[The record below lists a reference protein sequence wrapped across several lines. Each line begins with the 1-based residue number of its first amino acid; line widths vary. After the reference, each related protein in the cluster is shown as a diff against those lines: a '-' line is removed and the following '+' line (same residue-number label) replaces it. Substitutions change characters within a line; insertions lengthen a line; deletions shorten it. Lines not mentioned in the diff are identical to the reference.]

1 MRGNHRTKNPRS
13 GQLLVDVLHIL
24 ICILIVILAVLAF
37 LNPAGHTMVYP
48 VIFFFFSLLNGIE
61 AAGKLKRNNRGKKQL
76 AAGISFSLMT
86 AVLLVLTAVSAVS
99 VWR

>member
-48 VIFFFFSLLNGIE
+48 VIFFLAAVLNGIE
-61 AAGKLKRNNRGKKQL
+61 AAGTLKRNNRGKKQL

>member
-1 MRGNHRTKNPRS
+1 MRSNHRNKNPRS
-13 GQLLVDVLHIL
+13 GQLLVDVIHIL

-37 LNPAGHTMVYP
+37 LNPAEHTMVYP
-48 VIFFFFSLLNGIE
+48 VIFFLAAVLNVIE
-61 AAGKLKRNNRGKKQL
+61 AAGKLKRDNRGKKQL
-76 AAGISFSLMT
+76 AAGVSFSFVA

>member
-1 MRGNHRTKNPRS
+1 MEHIHQKLAGS
-13 GQLLVDVLHIL
+13 GI
-24 ICILIVILAVLAF
+24 F
-37 LNPAGHTMVYP
+37 SSMVYP
-48 VIFFFFSLLNGIE
+48 VIFFLAAVLNGIE

>member
-48 VIFFFFSLLNGIE
+48 VIFFLSFLLNGIE

>member
-1 MRGNHRTKNPRS
+1 MHGNRRNRNPRS
-13 GQLLVDVLHIL
+13 GQLLVDVVHIL
-24 ICILIVILAVLAF
+24 ICVLIVILAVLTF
-37 LNPAGHTMVYP
+37 LDPAGHTMVYP
-48 VIFFFFSLLNGIE
+48 VIFFLAAVLNGIE

-76 AAGISFSLMT
+76 AAGISFSFMT